1 MLRFFCL
8 LFLLLGPGAQAGSCD
23 PALAQQMASLSA
35 MVQSDP
41 VATANSAI
49 ASRHYGFLGVAG
61 YALSLPG
68 AENSGADP
76 ARNRR
81 CGLRQTAPRVDCA
94 GHPLRRNL

>member
-1 MLRFFCL
+1 MLRLFCASL
-8 LFLLLGPGAQAGSCD
+8 LLLPGLLLGVGVQAASCD
-23 PALAQQMASLSA
+23 PALEQQMASLSA

-49 ASRHYGFLGVAG
+49 ASGHYGFLGVAG

-76 ARNRR
+76 AGHGG
-81 CGLRQTAPRVDCA
+81 CGLRQTAP
-94 GHPLRRNL
+94 